1 MVLDLYRVERN
12 HSNLSDM
19 YEVSLLDPRGRE
31 IYYFSNTN
39 LVVVMEN
46 ILTFVDEYKNE
57 QK

>member
-1 MVLDLYRVERN
+1 MILDLYRVERN
-12 HSNLSDM
+12 HSDLNDM

-46 ILTFVDEYKNE
+46 ILTFVDTYKDG